1 MKRRRWF
8 SLPVAP
14 TVLIVTAAAALLV
27 YVFTRDAGPFLT
39 YFSYLFSTYALIVG
53 VAGLVRFIA
62 WARRSAPRTRLMR
75 RLHGNDHA
83 ARYLDDPL
91 FRTEVN
97 LYFGTA
103 INVAY
108 IFIKLISG
116 VILRSGWLIAFAM
129 YYIVLTALR
138 ASLVHYLRRHEIGR
152 DIRGEYRRYR
162 LVGIL
167 LLAMNVVLSG
177 ILSRMIGKNDAY
189 DYPGVLIYAMAAYT
203 FYAVILSIVGL
214 IRFRRHGSPVL
225 SGIKVVNF
233 TAALTALLSLEA
245 TMLQRFSDADSDV
258 FRARML
264 GISGL
269 VASLILL
276 SLSAYMIVHASRHL
290 RVGEGEEM

>member
-1 MKRRRWF
+1 MDFSKYLKEYPDKDGKFGSYGGAYLPEELVPAMKEIEQ
-8 SLPVAP
+8 A
-14 TVLIVTAAAALLV
+14 
-27 YVFTRDAGPFLT
+27 YLT
-39 YFSYLFSTYALIVG
+39 ICHSSQ
-53 VAGLVRFIA
+53 FI
-62 WARRSAPRTRLMR
+62 
-75 RLHGNDHA
+75 N
-83 ARYLDDPL
+83 
-91 FRTEVN
+91 E
-97 LYFGTA
+97 
-103 INVAY
+103 
-108 IFIKLISG
+108 
-116 VILRSGWLIAFAM
+116 
-129 YYIVLTALR
+129 
-138 ASLVHYLRRHEIGR
+138 LRRIRKEFQGR
-152 DIRGEYRRYR
+152 PTPVYHCER
-162 LVGIL
+162 
-167 LLAMNVVLSG
+167 
-177 ILSRMIGKNDAY
+177 LSRMIGKNDAY